1 VGGSAQPVAIP
12 LKALG
17 RWLLLA
23 PVFVLLIYLVGLDQ
37 GAVSRAGLLLH
48 ELMHD
53 GRHFL
58 AVPCH

>member
-1 VGGSAQPVAIP
+1 MGGSAQPVAIP
-12 LKALG
+12 PVALG

-23 PVFVLLIYLVGLDQ
+23 PLFLLLIYLVGLDQ
-37 GAVSRAGLLLH
+37 GEVSRVGQLLH
-48 ELMHD
+48 ELLHD